1 MIIHVVSQGDT
12 VWKIAE
18 EYGVSP
24 QRVAADNGLVQNRLV
39 IGQAL
44 LILIPDIV
52 HTVRRGE
59 TLADIAREYGVTEME
74 LIQNNSDL
82 GLNRNIYTGQTLV
95 ISYTDRKQRSIAV
108 NGYAYT
114 DIMPSVLKRT
124 LPYLSSLT
132 VFGYGITKEGEL
144 IPIDDDPLIEMAW
157 QNESAPVMVLS
168 SITEDGTFSG
178 TRARALFRDLAL
190 QNKVL
195 NQVIAL
201 MRQKGYVG
209 LDIDFEYIPA
219 EDAEYFLDFLR
230 NAANK
235 LHAAGYRMNTDLAPK
250 TSAGQSGLLY
260 ESHDYAQVGAISD
273 TVLLMTYEWGYTYGP
288 PMAVAPINQVRR
300 VVEYAVTEIPPEK
313 IMLGIPNYAY
323 DWILPFEKGITRAT
337 GIGNE
342 YAVQIAAKNGA
353 EIQFDPVAQSPYFYY
368 WDRER
373 RQHVV
378 WFEDVRSI
386 QAKYNLVSEFGLRGA
401 GYWNVMRLFQQNWM
415 YASAKYEIRK
425 PEF

>member
-1 MIIHVVSQGDT
+1 M
-12 VWKIAE
+12 
-18 EYGVSP
+18 
-24 QRVAADNGLVQNRLV
+24 N
-39 IGQAL
+39 
-44 LILIPDIV
+44 
-52 HTVRRGE
+52 
-59 TLADIAREYGVTEME
+59 
-74 LIQNNSDL
+74 
-82 GLNRNIYTGQTLV
+82 
-95 ISYTDRKQRSIAV
+95 
-108 NGYAYT
+108 
-114 DIMPSVLKRT
+114 
-124 LPYLSSLT
+124 
-132 VFGYGITKEGEL
+132 
-144 IPIDDDPLIEMAW
+144 DDPLIEMAW

-260 ESHDYAQVGAISD
+260 ESHDYAQVCAISD

-313 IMLGIPNYAY
+313 LCLVYPNYAY

-342 YAVQIAAKNGA
+342 YAVQIAAKMELKFNST
-353 EIQFDPVAQSPYFYY
+353 QS
-368 WDRER
+368 
-373 RQHVV
+373 
-378 WFEDVRSI
+378 RSRPI
-386 QAKYNLVSEFGLRGA
+386 FIIGTENADSMWFGLK
-401 GYWNVMRLFQQNWM
+401 M
-415 YASAKYEIRK
+415 
-425 PEF
+425 